1 MISLYDL
8 TCKVA
13 AMSEDT
19 IIIPHYKELSIRH
32 IVLDYNGTLAK
43 DGLLKE
49 EAKPLLSVLSRQ
61 YRLHV
66 ITADTFGSVHKQV
79 EAFEVEVK
87 VITGSDHTQ
96 EKADYV
102 ETLGA
107 ARCAAVGNGNNDVKM
122 LVSAAVGIA
131 LLGDEGCSTSTMMQ
145 SDLVCKSIEDALE
158 LFIHPKRLIAT
169 LRS

>member
-1 MISLYDL
+1 
-8 TCKVA
+8 
-13 AMSEDT
+13 MSENT

-49 EAKPLLSVLSRQ
+49 EAKPLLSALSRQ

-87 VITGSDHTQ
+87 VITSSDHTQ

-107 ARCAAVGNGNNDVKM
+107 ARCAVVGNGNNDGKM
-122 LVSAAVGIA
+122 LATAAVGIA
-131 LLGDEGCSTSTMMQ
+131 LLGDEGCSTGTMMQ
-145 SDLVCKSIEDALE
+145 SDIVCKSIEDALE
-158 LFIHPKRLIAT
+158 LFINPKRLIAT
-169 LRS
+169 LRR